1 MKNIAFVLLALCL
14 AGCTHFEH
22 VEFEGTVTGDKNGV
36 FVINDHS
43 GHAIY
48 GANIKEGKFKM
59 PAKVL
64 EVPGYYS
71 MKLTNESTS
80 KKSTDGVFEVY
91 LQDGKYTI
99 KADATKPNDYP
110 EITSSSPIQQELSAY
125 YSIAN
130 KYNGD
135 LNHQESQIN
144 ARINDKAS
152 SLLPKDE
159 FTALLNSASVVEGK
173 KRAIASKILN
183 EFVTKYPQ
191 NTIGAHIMLQL
202 DYESDP
208 VVFNTIY
215 QKLNATVKSSDEG
228 KEVGEKLGRLVKLI
242 PGAKAPVI
250 NGKLLDGKP
259 FDPLAMH
266 KVIYLIDFWRATN
279 DMSRRNHVELKSM
292 LQDLG
297 MHPQHLLPRDI
308 YMKTDIPVAGCAHQA
323 GTCRFGAD
331 PTTSVLDKN
340 CKAHEVD
347 NLYVVDTSFFV
358 SIGAVNPSLTAI
370 ANAIRVGDHLLQRLR

>member
-14 AGCTHFEH
+14 AGCNHFEH

-36 FVINDHS
+36 FVINDHT

-48 GANIKEGKFKM
+48 GDNIKEGKFKV

-71 MKLTNESTS
+71 MKLTNDSTS

-99 KADATKPNDYP
+99 KADVAKPNDYP

-130 KYNGD
+130 KLYGD

-173 KRAIASKILN
+173 KRAISSRILN

-191 NTIGAHIMLQL
+191 NSIGAHIMIQL

-208 VVFNTIY
+208 IVFNSIY
-215 QKLNATVKSSDEG
+215 QKLSATVKSSDEG

-266 KVIYLIDFWRATN
+266 KTIYLIDFWRATN

-292 LQDLG
+292 LQEFGNKNFEVISVSMDTKADWWSSAVKEDGITWTQVSDLKG
-297 MHPQHLLPRDI
+297 DDSPNTLNWSVTKIPHYDLVDGNWHMIERDVPIGGI
-308 YMKTDIPVAGCAHQA
+308 YATVKQYL
-323 GTCRFGAD
+323 
-331 PTTSVLDKN
+331 S
-340 CKAHEVD
+340 KA
-347 NLYVVDTSFFV
+347 
-358 SIGAVNPSLTAI
+358 
-370 ANAIRVGDHLLQRLR
+370 R

>member
-1 MKNIAFVLLALCL
+1 MKLTAFVLLALCF
-14 AGCTHFEH
+14 AGCNHFEH

-36 FVINDHS
+36 FVINDHT

-48 GANIKEGKFKM
+48 GDNIKEGKFKV

-71 MKLTNESTS
+71 MKLTNDSTG
-80 KKSTDGVFEVY
+80 KKSSDGVFEVY

-99 KADATKPNDYP
+99 KADAAKPNDYP
-110 EITSSSPIQQELSAY
+110 EISSSSTIQQELSAY

-191 NTIGAHIMLQL
+191 NSIGAHIMLQL

-208 VVFNTIY
+208 VVFNSIY
-215 QKLNATVKSSDEG
+215 QKLSATVKSSDEG

-259 FDPLAMH
+259 FDPSAMH
-266 KVIYLIDFWRATN
+266 KTIYLIDFWRATN

-292 LQDLG
+292 LQEFGNKNFEVISVSMDTKADWWSSAVKEDGITWTQVSDLKG
-297 MHPQHLLPRDI
+297 DDSPNTLNWSVTKIPHYDLVDGNWHMIERDVPIGGI
-308 YMKTDIPVAGCAHQA
+308 YATVKQYL
-323 GTCRFGAD
+323 
-331 PTTSVLDKN
+331 S
-340 CKAHEVD
+340 KA
-347 NLYVVDTSFFV
+347 
-358 SIGAVNPSLTAI
+358 
-370 ANAIRVGDHLLQRLR
+370 R